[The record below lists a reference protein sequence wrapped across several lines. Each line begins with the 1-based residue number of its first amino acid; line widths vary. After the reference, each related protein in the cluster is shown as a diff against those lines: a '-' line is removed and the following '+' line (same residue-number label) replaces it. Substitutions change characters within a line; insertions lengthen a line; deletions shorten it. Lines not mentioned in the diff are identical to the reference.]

1 MARSIG
7 RLTSPEVAETV
18 AGSATAVLPFGS
30 IEQHG
35 PHLPCGTDIYAAE
48 LIAEAVAER
57 LGALLVPFGP
67 YGVTPIHAGHPG
79 TISLRREV
87 FERLLRNV
95 CEELV
100 RMGVR
105 RLVFVNWHEGN
116 IASLDAVATE
126 LQDERELVIATAQ
139 ACYVAQRLYEPMGG
153 ELTHGG
159 GIETMS
165 VMAYDPSLLALER
178 AGEPARPP
186 GAAELDEMR
195 RSREVYGYVT
205 DVTLMA
211 TDGWY
216 GNPGWATSGRAG
228 DFVATVSDEIMR
240 RLELVLDLQERRRRP
255 APAPPRDADPPR
267 DAAPRD
273 AKEES

>member
-1 MARSIG
+1 VARSIG
-7 RLTSPEVAETV
+7 QLTSPDVAE
-18 AGSATAVLPFGS
+18 AIASAATAVLPFGS

-48 LIAEAVAER
+48 LIAECVAER
-57 LGALLVPFGP
+57 LDALLVPFGP

-79 TISLRREV
+79 TISLRRDV

-95 CEELV
+95 CEELT

-126 LQDERELVIATAQ
+126 LQDERGLLIATVQ
-139 ACYVAQRLYEPMGG
+139 ACYVAQRLYEPLGG

-216 GNPGWATSGRAG
+216 GNPGWATSGRAEEFAG
-228 DFVATVSDEIMR
+228 TVADEIMK
-240 RLELVLDLQERRRRP
+240 RLEMVLGLQERRHRSMP
-255 APAPPRDADPPR
+255 DQKQDV
-267 DAAPRD
+267 
-273 AKEES
+273 KEES

>member
-1 MARSIG
+1 MPRSIG
-7 RLTSPEVAETV
+7 QLTSPDV
-18 AGSATAVLPFGS
+18 AGVVARSATAVLPFGS
-30 IEQHG
+30 VEQHG

-48 LIAEAVAER
+48 LVAACVAER
-57 LGALLVPFGP
+57 LDALLVPFGP

-87 FERLLRNV
+87 FEGLLRNL
-95 CEELV
+95 CEELA

-105 RLVFVNWHEGN
+105 RLVLVNWHEGN
-116 IASLDAVATE
+116 IASLDAVASE
-126 LQDERELVIATAQ
+126 LQDERGLVVATAQ
-139 ACYVAQRLYEPMGG
+139 ACYVAQRVYAPQGG

-159 GIETMS
+159 GIETMA
-165 VMAYDPSLLALER
+165 VMAHDPSLLALER

-205 DVTLMA
+205 DVRLMA

-216 GNPGWATSGRAG
+216 GNPGWATAERAEG
-228 DFVATVSDEIMR
+228 FVATVTNEIMQ
-240 RLELVLDLQERRRRP
+240 RLEMVLRLQDRQHRTVPTARHDR
-255 APAPPRDADPPR
+255 
-267 DAAPRD
+267 
-273 AKEES
+273 KEGS

>member
-1 MARSIG
+1 VPRSIG
-7 RLTSPEVAETV
+7 QLTSPDVGEVV
-18 AGSATAVLPFGS
+18 ARSATAVLPFGS

-35 PHLPCGTDIYAAE
+35 PHLPCGTDSYAAE
-48 LIAEAVAER
+48 LIAECVAER

-67 YGVTPIHAGHPG
+67 YGITPIHAGHPG
-79 TISLRREV
+79 TISLRRDV
-87 FERLLRNV
+87 FEGLLRNV
-95 CEELV
+95 CEELA

-116 IASLDAVATE
+116 IASLDAVASE
-126 LQDERELVIATAQ
+126 LQDERGLVVATAQ
-139 ACYVAQRLYEPMGG
+139 ACYVAQRLYGPLGG

-165 VMAYDPSLLALER
+165 VMAYDPSLLALDR
-178 AGEPARPP
+178 AGAPARPP

-211 TDGWY
+211 SDGWY
-216 GNPGWATSGRAG
+216 GNPGWATRDRADG
-228 DFVATVSDEIMR
+228 FVATVTGEIMK
-240 RLELVLDLQERRRRP
+240 RLEMVLRLQDRERRR
-255 APAPPRDADPPR
+255 
-267 DAAPRD
+267 
-273 AKEES
+273 EER

>member
-1 MARSIG
+1 VAPSIG
-7 RLTSPEVAETV
+7 RLTSPDVAEV
-18 AGSATAVLPFGS
+18 IASSATAVLPFGS

-35 PHLPCGTDIYAAE
+35 PHLPCGTDTYAAE
-48 LIAEAVAER
+48 LIAERVAER
-57 LGALLVPFGP
+57 LGALVVPFGP

-79 TISLRREV
+79 TISLRRDV

-95 CEELV
+95 CEELA

-116 IASLDAVATE
+116 IASLDAVATD
-126 LQDERELVIATAQ
+126 LQDERGLVVATAQ
-139 ACYVAQRLYEPMGG
+139 ACYVAQRLYGPLGG

-186 GAAELDEMR
+186 GAAELDDMR

-216 GNPGWATSGRAG
+216 GNPGWATSQRAE
-228 DFVATVSDEIMR
+228 DFAGTVGDEILR
-240 RLELVLDLQERRRRP
+240 RLEVVLDLQDRHRQPVP
-255 APAPPRDADPPR
+255 APLRAL
-267 DAAPRD
+267 
-273 AKEES
+273 KEES